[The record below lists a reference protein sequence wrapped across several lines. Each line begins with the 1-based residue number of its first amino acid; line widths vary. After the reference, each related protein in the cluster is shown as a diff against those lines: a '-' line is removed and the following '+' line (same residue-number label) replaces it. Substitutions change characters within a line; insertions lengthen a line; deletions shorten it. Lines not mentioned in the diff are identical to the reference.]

1 MNGRVTV
8 LGYGPTGE
16 ATVERLRGRGQAV
29 RLVQRKRPPNLPRDV
44 EFQACDVLQ
53 AEDVLSAMRG
63 AEQAVVT
70 IGFEYNGSVWRKA
83 WPKAMANLIA
93 AAEATGARIVHID
106 NLYMYGPQDA
116 SLREDMPLTT
126 YGQKPAARA
135 EATRMW
141 MKASAERRI
150 LWAALR
156 PPDFY
161 GPGVERSHIGGVGFG
176 MIAKGKAATLVM
188 QPDRPHAFAYVPDI
202 ARAAVTLLDAPDD
215 AYGQAW
221 HVPCAPTMTPRQI
234 LQIGAA
240 ALGEKLRIV
249 SIPSGLLPLL
259 GIASPFL
266 REIAEMRFTWNRPYH
281 VDSTK
286 FANRFWSDPTAFELG
301 ARTTAL
307 AFRASVEAISV
318 NRRGAPAAA

>member
-8 LGYGPTGE
+8 FGYGPTGE
-16 ATVERLRGRGQAV
+16 ATVERLRARGQAV
-29 RLVQRKRPPNLPRDV
+29 RVVQRKRPPNLPRDV
-44 EFQACDVLQ
+44 EFQACDVLK

-70 IGFEYNGSVWRKA
+70 IGFEYKGSVWRKA

-116 SLREDMPLTT
+116 PLREDMPLTK

-141 MKASAERRI
+141 MKASTEKRI

-156 PPDFY
+156 APDFY
-161 GPGVERSHIGGVGFG
+161 GPGVERSHIGDVGFG
-176 MIAKGKAATLVM
+176 MLAKGKAATLIM
-188 QPDRPHAFAYVPDI
+188 LPNTPHDFAYVPDI

-215 AYGQAW
+215 AFGQAW
-221 HVPCAPTMTPRQI
+221 HVPSAPTLTPRQI
-234 LQIGAA
+234 LQIGATT
-240 ALGEKLRIV
+240 LGEKLRII
-249 SIPSGLLPLL
+249 SIPSGLLPVL
-259 GIASPFL
+259 GLVSPFL
-266 REIAEMRFTWNRPYH
+266 REIAEMRFTWNRPYN
-281 VDSTK
+281 VDASK
-286 FANRFWSDPTAFELG
+286 FAARFWSDATPFELG
-301 ARTTAL
+301 ARATAL
-307 AFRASVEAISV
+307 AARAVVKTSPIS
-318 NRRGAPAAA
+318 RTAEPAAA